1 MADDDAVR
9 VLNAAH
15 QLDAALGHEA
25 VGRAMEAIAAQMVLG
40 VIFGGDGIAVGL
52 RGHGHM
58 ERGVE
63 HSDLGLAR
71 HGLLAGLDAHEV
83 GGVVQ
88 RAEGDA
94 VADGLL
100 AGLVDDAALNKLVAA
115 VQDAVA
121 DSVDLVNGLDNA
133 VLRIDQNGHDRLDR
147 FLMGGHGDV
156 LFHLLA
162 ACGNLVRQTAVQTDT
177 LAQTLGGDVAGVRV
191 HELVLE
197 AGAASVDNQNV
208 HTSIHS
214 CISFFDHSCYYIT

>member
-9 VLNAAH
+9 VFHAAH

-40 VIFGGDGIAVGL
+40 VILGGDGIAVCL

-63 HSDLGLAR
+63 HGDLRLAR

-83 GGVVQ
+83 GGIVQ

-100 AGLVDDAALNKLVAA
+100 AGLVDDAAFNKLVAA
-115 VQDAVA
+115 VQNAVT
-121 DSVDLVNGLDNA
+121 DSVDFVDRLDDA
-133 VLRIDQNGHDRLDR
+133 VLRVDQNRHDRFDR
-147 FLMGGHGDV
+147 FLMGGHGNV
-156 LFHLLA
+156 LLHLFA
-162 ACGNLVRQTAVQTDT
+162 GRGNLVRQTAVQTNSLT
-177 LAQTLGGDVAGVRV
+177 QTLGCNVAGVRV

-197 AGAASVDNQNV
+197 AGTAGIDNQNV

>member
-1 MADDDAVR
+1 M
-9 VLNAAH
+9 
-15 QLDAALGHEA
+15 
-25 VGRAMEAIAAQMVLG
+25 
-40 VIFGGDGIAVGL
+40 
-52 RGHGHM
+52 
-58 ERGVE
+58 
-63 HSDLGLAR
+63 
-71 HGLLAGLDAHEV
+71 
-83 GGVVQ
+83 Q

-177 LAQTLGGDVAGVRV
+177 LTQTLGGDVAGVRV

-197 AGAASVDNQNV
+197 AGAASIDNQNV

-214 CISFFDHSCYYIT
+214 CISFFNHSCYYIT